1 MADCQPAWP
10 RGSSPQLQ
18 AAERFCLK
26 GTCIPMRTR
35 FRRRTRAIRGWTV
48 HPLTS
53 AITTHSPSRIPCRLE
68 ASATAGAEACVTK
81 QPSGYPYGLKLLH
94 PIPDSNAHTRNRAR
108 RVGQGGPARGRG
120 PAKRTAPLT
129 FSQPLPGTAHFS
141 PVLPQTRGHGLPSLC
156 RGAFQLLDRL
166 PGRASAKVNANAHC
180 ARKCPQCPDT
190 RGLRPR
196 RIPELARALEPAL
209 ILRAGRLHRPAAQR
223 FLPLLRTPILPA
235 LLVLLQMDHPA
246 GPPFPRLLRPSC
258 SSSPKRPCFL
268 PWR

>member
-48 HPLTS
+48 HRLTS
-53 AITTHSPSRIPCRLE
+53 AVTTHSPSRIPCRLE

-94 PIPDSNAHTRNRAR
+94 PIPDSNAHTRNLAR
-108 RVGQGGPARGRG
+108 RAGQGAPARGRS

-129 FSQPLPGTAHFS
+129 FSQPLPGPHTFPLSSHKPGVTVYPAFAGVHFS
-141 PVLPQTRGHGLPSLC
+141 FWTGC
-156 RGAFQLLDRL
+156 RG
-166 PGRASAKVNANAHC
+166 G
-180 ARKCPQCPDT
+180 
-190 RGLRPR
+190 RPR
-196 RIPELARALEPAL
+196 RSMPTL
-209 ILRAGRLHRPAAQR
+209 IAPDSIQSVQTQEG
-223 FLPLLRTPILPA
+223 F
-235 LLVLLQMDHPA
+235 VPA
-246 GPPFPRLLRPSC
+246 GFQNWLVRLNRH
-258 SSSPKRPCFL
+258 
-268 PWR
+268 